1 MRYPVLALL
10 AAKPAHG
17 YELKQAFDDRF
28 GAVWPPI
35 NVGQIYNTLSALER
49 DGLVQSENVRQR
61 GAPRRRVY
69 EITGEGRAAL
79 EEWVEAP
86 SASPILKE
94 EFIVKLVLAHVAG
107 VADPMTLVDRQRR
120 QYFEAVRTLDEL
132 AARQDNDVTARL
144 LTGGASLYIE
154 ALLRWMDLCEGEF
167 AGSTPGGTIGTQG
180 AGSSEGQSQEEGRN
194 E

>member
-1 MRYPVLALL
+1 MRYPLLALL
-10 AAKPAHG
+10 ASKPAHG

-49 DGLVQSENVRQR
+49 DGFVQSENVRQR
-61 GAPRRRVY
+61 GAPRRHVY
-69 EITGEGRAAL
+69 EITDEGRAAL

-86 SASPILKE
+86 SASPTLKE

-107 VADPMTLVDRQRR
+107 VADPMTLVDRQRPR
-120 QYFEAVRTLDEL
+120 YFETLRTLDPL
-132 AARQDNDVTARL
+132 AARQDGDVTSRL
-144 LTGGASLYIE
+144 LAGGASLYIE
-154 ALLRWMDLCEGEF
+154 ALLRWMDLCEEEF
-167 AGSTPGGTIGTQG
+167 TDSTPGRDAG
-180 AGSSEGQSQEEGRN
+180 AQQSGSSERQSQGEGRN